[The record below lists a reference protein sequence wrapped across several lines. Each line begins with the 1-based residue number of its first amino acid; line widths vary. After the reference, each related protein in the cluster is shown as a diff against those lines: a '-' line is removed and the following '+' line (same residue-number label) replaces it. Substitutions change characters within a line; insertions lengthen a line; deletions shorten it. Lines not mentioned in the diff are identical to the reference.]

1 MTRNALLFPLALL
14 LPIAA
19 AATGCD
25 AAGRARSDAHH
36 REMERRMLELEMRV
50 DTLEAENRVLR
61 TELLRRESERGLG
74 ADASS
79 GASPGATASSFSARC
94 TETKDGYAITRD
106 DVEAI
111 AADMNGFAAQARVI
125 PNFENGKATGFKLFG
140 IRPRSIYESCG
151 FRNGDVVS
159 KVNGM
164 DFTSPDK
171 ALQVYSGIREAKTLE
186 VEVVRG
192 GKPARVK
199 IEITG
204 S

>member
-1 MTRNALLFPLALL
+1 MTRNALLLPLAL

-19 AATGCD
+19 SAGCD

-36 REMERRMLELEMRV
+36 LEMEQRMLQLEMRM
-50 DTLEAENRVLR
+50 DTLETENRVLR
-61 TELLRRESERGLG
+61 TELLRLESERGTG
-74 ADASS
+74 VDASP

-94 TETKDGYAITRD
+94 TATKDGYAITRD

-111 AADMNGFAAQARVI
+111 AADMSGFAAQARVI

-140 IRPRSIYESCG
+140 IRPSSIYESCG
-151 FRNGDVVS
+151 FQNGDVVA
-159 KVNGM
+159 KVNGI
-164 DFTSPDK
+164 DVTSPDK
-171 ALQVYSGIREAKTLE
+171 ALQVYSGIRGAKALE
-186 VEVVRG
+186 VELVRG